1 MRGIISEVSDLRTN
15 KDVYRDSAPLQQ
27 ETLGAN
33 TGIKEIVILRLK
45 AVKCYQSITKPA
57 SGPIS
62 EAENFSGSSHVN
74 PCNKKETRIIRIN

>member
-1 MRGIISEVSDLRTN
+1 
-15 KDVYRDSAPLQQ
+15 
-27 ETLGAN
+27 
-33 TGIKEIVILRLK
+33 LK

-74 PCNKKETRIIRIN
+74 PCNKTNIFDELSADEFHNYELKDRTDSTLKFFQRVFILKPNK